1 MKRTKIIDILSS
13 TSYGQE
19 VCVKG
24 WVRTHRSS
32 KAVDFIAL
40 NDGSTIKNVQVVV
53 SPDACSL
60 NSDSVADPSLKDI
73 TTGACIAVTGTL
85 VESPAAGQPSEIQ
98 ASAITIYGLC
108 DNTYPM
114 QKKGQSFEVMRK
126 NAHLR
131 LRTNTFGAVM
141 RIRHNMAMA
150 IHTYFHEHGF
160 FYFHTPLI
168 TASDCEGAG
177 NMFQVTTKN
186 LYDLKKDEQGRIIY
200 DDDFFG
206 EQTSLTVSGQL
217 EGELGATALGAIYT
231 FGPTFRAEN
240 SNTPRHLAEFWM
252 VEPEVAFLDQEELMD
267 LEEDFIKYCVR
278 WALDNCKDDLEFLN
292 KMIDKTLI
300 ERLEGVLKDTFVR
313 LPYTEGINIL
323 QQAIKDG
330 KKFEFP
336 CNWGDDLASE
346 HERYLVEEHFKK
358 PVIMTDYPR
367 SFKSF
372 YMKQNAPAPS
382 AASPLCSD
390 SVAAPADGPSVGYK
404 GAIAPGPT
412 MQGTDV
418 LFPQIGEIIGGSVRE
433 ESYDKLMAEVERRKM
448 DLTHLWW
455 YLDTRRYGSCPHAG
469 FGLGFE
475 RLILFVTGMQNI
487 RDVIPFP
494 RTPKNA
500 EF

>member
-1 MKRTKIIDILSS
+1 MKRTKIIDLLNMHPSQVTTPPLPS
-13 TSYGQE
+13 ERGTGGE
-19 VCVKG
+19 VTVCAKG
-24 WVRTHRSS
+24 WVRS
-32 KAVDFIAL
+32 KRGSKGIFFIAL
-40 NDGSTIKNVQVVV
+40 NDGSTIKNIQIVGEDQNFDEATVK
-53 SPDACSL
+53 L
-60 NSDSVADPSLKDI
+60 I
-73 TTGACIAVTGTL
+73 TTGACISVEGKL
-85 VESPAAGQPSEIQ
+85 VESPAAGQAVEIQ
-98 ASAITIYGLC
+98 ATKIEVLGAC
-108 DNTYPM
+108 DATYPM
-114 QKKGQSFEVMRK
+114 QKKGQTFEYMRQH
-126 NAHLR
+126 AHMR

-186 LYDLKKDEQGRIIY
+186 LYDLKKDEQGKIIY

-252 VEPEVAFLDQEELMD
+252 IEPEIAFMDQEELMD

-292 KMIDKTLI
+292 NPRLDPHLI
-300 ERLEGVLKDTFVR
+300 ERLEGVLKETFVR

-323 QQAIKDG
+323 QEAIKNG

-358 PVIMTDYPR
+358 PVIMTDYPTAI
-367 SFKSF
+367 KSF
-372 YMKQNAPAPS
+372 YMKQNAPQ
-382 AASPLCSD
+382 
-390 SVAAPADGPSVGYK
+390 GEGSVGYK
-404 GAIAPGPT
+404 GCVAPGPT

-418 LFPQIGEIIGGSVRE
+418 LFPAIGEIIGGSVRE
-433 ESYDKLMAEVERRKM
+433 ESLEKLQGEISRRHM
-448 DLTHLWW
+448 DTTHLEW
-455 YLDTRRYGSCPHAG
+455 YIDTRRWGSCPHAG

-500 EF
+500 AF

>member
-1 MKRTKIIDILSS
+1 MKRTKIIDVLKC
-13 TSYGQE
+13 TDYGKE

-24 WVRTHRSS
+24 WVRSHRGN
-32 KAVDFIAL
+32 KNVDFIAL
-40 NDGSTIKNVQVVV
+40 NDGSTIKTVQVV
-53 SPDACSL
+53 
-60 NSDSVADPSLKDI
+60 ADPTKFDDELLKQI
-73 TTGACIAVTGTL
+73 TTGACICAVGTL
-85 VESPAAGQPSEIQ
+85 VESQGAGQSSEIQ
-98 ASAITIYGLC
+98 ASQLEVYGLC

-114 QKKGQSFEVMRK
+114 QKKGQSFEMMRK
-126 NAHLR
+126 NAHMR

-160 FYFHTPLI
+160 FYFNTPLI

-177 NMFQVTTKN
+177 NMFQVTTMN
-186 LYDLKKDEQGRIIY
+186 LYDLKKDDEGKIVY

-252 VEPEVAFLDQEELMD
+252 IEPEIAFMDQEELMD

-292 KMIDKTLI
+292 NMIDKTLI
-300 ERLEGVLKDTFVR
+300 QRLEGVLKDAFVR

-323 QQAIKDG
+323 QEAIKKG

-367 SFKSF
+367 AFKSF
-372 YMKQNAPAPS
+372 YMKQNETVTPASQSERNNQP
-382 AASPLCSD
+382 ALNASETGESW
-390 SVAAPADGPSVGYK
+390 SVGYK
-404 GAIAPGPT
+404 GAVAPGPT

-433 ESYDKLMAEVERRKM
+433 EDYNKLMAEIDRRQM
-448 DLTHLWW
+448 DKTHLWW
-455 YLDTRRYGSCPHAG
+455 YIDTRRWGSCPHAG

-494 RTPKNA
+494 RTPKSV